1 MAKDL
6 NVTILL
12 DVYGQLLTEKQRNAI
27 DMYYNEDLSLSE
39 IADVIDISRQGVRE
53 SIKQGEKHLTN
64 YEEKL
69 GIVERFH
76 NISSKLEKLNAL
88 LENAD
93 FDGKDEFYGLI
104 DEISKEISI
113 ICGKESQLMAFESLG
128 DKLQGVFKKLRGKG
142 KLNEKD
148 IKDAM
153 REIKLALLEADVNF
167 KVVKEFVNIVSEKA
181 LGQEIMESLT
191 PAQQLVKIVNEELT
205 QMIGGEV
212 SRLEF
217 SQKPPTVIMMCGL
230 QGAGKTTATGK
241 LALNLTKKMNK
252 RPLMVACDVYRPAAI
267 KQLEVL
273 GKQIQVPVFSMGA
286 DVNPVTIAKEAVA
299 HAIKHGNDPVILD
312 TAGRLHID
320 EQLMDELANIKAEV
334 NPTEILLVVDA
345 MTGQDAVNVAKSF
358 NDQLDITGVILSKL
372 DGDTRGGAA
381 LSVKQVT
388 GKPIKY
394 ASVGE
399 KLSDLEQFHPD
410 RMASRILGMGDVLT
424 LIDKAQ
430 ETIDEKKA
438 QELEEKIR
446 KQQFDLDDYLE
457 QFKQIRKM
465 GSFSQIL
472 GMLPGID
479 KKMLESVDT
488 EENEKK
494 MLHIEAIIQS
504 MTQEERRKPSI
515 IGASRKVRISKGSGT
530 RVQDVNQLLKQ
541 FEQMQKMMKQ
551 LSGGRQ
557 AKMLKRL
564 RKRK

>member
-1 MAKDL
+1 
-6 NVTILL
+6 
-12 DVYGQLLTEKQRNAI
+12 
-27 DMYYNEDLSLSE
+27 
-39 IADVIDISRQGVRE
+39 
-53 SIKQGEKHLTN
+53 
-64 YEEKL
+64 
-69 GIVERFH
+69 
-76 NISSKLEKLNAL
+76 
-88 LENAD
+88 
-93 FDGKDEFYGLI
+93 
-104 DEISKEISI
+104 
-113 ICGKESQLMAFESLG
+113 MAFESLG

-252 RPLMVACDVYRPAAI
+252 RPLIVACDVYRPA
-267 KQLEVL
+267 
-273 GKQIQVPVFSMGA
+273 
-286 DVNPVTIAKEAVA
+286 A

-446 KQQFDLDDYLE
+446 KQQFDLDDFLE